1 MLTEWELWAT
11 ANMVL
16 EQHGGGAADF
26 VASRI
31 LDLERKG
38 DDLGSATWGLILVK
52 IAELRKTEP
61 DGETIQ

>member
-1 MLTEWELWAT
+1 LTEWELWAC
-11 ANMVL
+11 ANIVL
-16 EQHGGGAADF
+16 DQHGDAAADF

-61 DGETIQ
+61 EGETVQ